1 MTKTIAIVTGKR
13 GGFGAMYKIIQGIE
27 SDEEMDLFIIATDMH
42 LSKTFGYT
50 LNEVESAIRVNAV
63 IDLGEYGDQMLDRTQ
78 AMSKLISGLA
88 EIFNRK
94 RPDIVLL
101 LGDRGETLAAAVCAI
116 EMGILVA
123 HIQAGDISG
132 GIDEIHRHAITKL
145 AHLHFSQNESQRQRV
160 ISLGESP
167 DRVWNVGA
175 PYVDNILNEKL
186 MDYDEALAK
195 YGLKIPYHGYYVVLQ
210 HSDTYRPQVGY
221 EHMLA
226 ILQAMDNV
234 DTDVVVV
241 YPCSDPGYHQV
252 IEAIDEYLDRSRFHF
267 FRNIEATTFLGILS
281 GAKAII
287 GNSSGGII
295 EAPYLNVPFINVG
308 LRQDGREKALNTYS
322 CDGKREEI
330 EKALEI
336 VDTNEFY
343 TKMIGDKYRFGDG
356 NASKRILEILKSID
370 IKPELFRKRIT
381 Y

>member
-1 MTKTIAIVTGKR
+1 MTKKIAIVTGKR
-13 GGFGAMYKIIQGIE
+13 GGFGAMYKIIQGIK
-27 SDEEMDLFIIATDMH
+27 SDKEMDLFIIATDMH

-63 IDLGEYGDQMLDRTQ
+63 VDLGEYGDQMLDRTL

-88 EIFNRK
+88 EIFNRE

-116 EMGILVA
+116 E
-123 HIQAGDISG
+123 ISG

-160 ISLGESP
+160 IGLGEHP

-175 PYVDNILNEKL
+175 PYVDNILDEKL
-186 MDYDEALAK
+186 MDYDQALDK
-195 YGLKIPYHGYYVVLQ
+195 CGLKMPYHGYYVVLQ

-226 ILQAMDNV
+226 ILQAMDNAG
-234 DTDVVVV
+234 TDVVVV
-241 YPCSDPGYHQV
+241 YPCSDPGYQQV
-252 IEAIDEYLDRSRFHF
+252 IKAIDEYLDRSRFHF

-295 EAPYLNVPFINVG
+295 EAPYVNVPFINVG

-343 TKMIGDKYRFGDG
+343 TKMIGDKYHFGDG
-356 NASKRILEILKSID
+356 NASQRILEILKSID